1 MSDRTHYDLIENE
14 MELVRNRL
22 RKAVDE
28 SDMTIEEIARQLN
41 LTRGTIQKYLNG
53 NIDIPLRRYFSI
65 LDLTETSNKYCIP
78 DKKYELMIER
88 TGAEYDL
95 QMEIETM
102 KYQIEKES
110 KNLSLDDRMKITHSF
125 LEIVTVLTKP
135 C

>member
-1 MSDRTHYDLIENE
+1 MSDRTHYDLVENE

-28 SDMTIEEIARQLN
+28 SELTIEEIARQLN

-102 KYQIEKES
+102 KFQIEKES

>member
-1 MSDRTHYDLIENE
+1 MSDRTHYDLVENE

-28 SDMTIEEIARQLN
+28 SELTIEEIARQLN

-78 DKKYELMIER
+78 DKRYELMVER

-102 KYQIEKES
+102 KFQIEKER

>member
-28 SDMTIEEIARQLN
+28 SELTIEEIARQLN

-102 KYQIEKES
+102 KFQIEKES